1 MDNNIYRI
9 FSSQDE
15 KEVKQ
20 AFKDLLIKQFESDLE
35 TNDCYLFD
43 PEVIT
48 DMIHD
53 LYEECIN
60 EIREDLKKM
69 IKKQFKDN
77 LSKVNNESI
86 IKVLDI
92 VDKNT

>member
-1 MDNNIYRI
+1 MENILKI
-9 FSSQDE
+9 FSSEDE

-20 AFKDLLIKQFESDLE
+20 AFKDLLIEQFRSDLE
-35 TNDCYLFD
+35 ANDCYLFD
-43 PEVIT
+43 PSRVE

-53 LYEECIN
+53 VYEECIE

-77 LSKVNNESI
+77 LTKTSNKSIVKALEVINE
-86 IKVLDI
+86 
-92 VDKNT
+92 